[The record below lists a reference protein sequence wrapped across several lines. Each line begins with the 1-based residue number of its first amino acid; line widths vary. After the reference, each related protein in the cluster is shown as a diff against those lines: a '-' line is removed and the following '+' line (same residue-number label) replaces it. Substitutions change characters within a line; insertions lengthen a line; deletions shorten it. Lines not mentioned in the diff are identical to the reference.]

1 MNIQPFFLKII
12 LILCTSTILF
22 ANSFKENVWTPI
34 VVDNGLIIFVPYQD
48 GSHQP
53 QVTNI
58 LFAHGFLG
66 SEDTWD
72 HFSEVTSKYTDRK
85 WTIYKTSVSE
95 TGSIEERANQL
106 ADYINAQDIT
116 DNSMLVVG
124 HSMGGLDLR
133 YIISKGNQD
142 QSNTN
147 KFYRAAK
154 TIHKLYTIASPHK
167 GSDIAGLVPQDDG
180 AVHDLSSE
188 NMEKFNKENPYS
200 GFNIDGRDIP
210 MLAFRFYCQ
219 SLTSDDDDGVV
230 EVEKQVLDHAPY
242 TKEIFNGKH
251 TTDGLTLC
259 TDQSEAELLQNP
271 IMYGIL
277 DNKAY
282 EIEVSD

>member
-1 MNIQPFFLKII
+1 MNIQQFFLKII
-12 LILCTSTILF
+12 SIFFLSTLLF
-22 ANSFKENVWTPI
+22 ANSTTENIWTPI
-34 VVDNGLIIFVPYQD
+34 IVDDGLTIFIPYQD
-48 GSHQP
+48 GSHER

-66 SEDTWD
+66 SEETWD
-72 HFSEVTSKYTDRK
+72 HFSEITSTYTHRK

-95 TGSIEERANQL
+95 TGSIEERANEL
-106 ADYINAQDIT
+106 ADYINTQNIA

-133 YIISKGNQD
+133 YIISKGNQN

-154 TIHKLYTIASPHK
+154 TIHKLYTLASPHK

-188 NMEKFNKENPYS
+188 NMEIFNEENPYS
-200 GFNIDGRDIP
+200 GFNIDGRNIP
-210 MLAFRFYCQ
+210 MLAFRFYCKT
-219 SLTSDDDDGVV
+219 LITTDDDGVV
-230 EVEKQVLDHAPY
+230 EIEKQILDYAPY
-242 TKEIFNGKH
+242 TREIFNGKH
-251 TTDGLTLC
+251 TTSELILC
-259 TDQSEAELLQNP
+259 TDQSVAEVLQTP
-271 IMYGIL
+271 ILHGIL

-282 EIEVSD
+282 ETEVSY